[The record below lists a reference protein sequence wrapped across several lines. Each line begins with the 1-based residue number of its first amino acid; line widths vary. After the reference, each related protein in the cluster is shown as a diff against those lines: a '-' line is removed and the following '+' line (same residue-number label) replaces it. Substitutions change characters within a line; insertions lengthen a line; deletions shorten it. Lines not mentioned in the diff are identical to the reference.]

1 MEAHFPSLLSCPKE
15 GTYKKK
21 KNKLNKTLK
30 RIENQ
35 IMMEVV
41 ITPLDLE
48 TVIETIPIKDTA
60 EDEAKRQ

>member
-1 MEAHFPSLLSCPKE
+1 
-15 GTYKKK
+15 
-21 KNKLNKTLK
+21 
-30 RIENQ
+30 
-35 IMMEVV
+35 MMEVV